1 MKEKQLLDWIPDR
14 FQQGQEI
21 VIGPGDDCA
30 VLHFGLKKY
39 YLMAVDQ
46 LTADTHYFADSASP
60 SQIAKKL
67 LHRNISDIAAMGGQ
81 PAHALLAMSIVPGKH
96 KNWFQAF
103 FRTMAEEAKKW
114 NISICGGDIASTESG
129 KDSSAL
135 TITGWVEK
143 KALCVRS
150 GARSRHILYATGC
163 FGKAF
168 ETNHHLEFTPRL
180 EEARFLAGYFTN
192 TMIDVSDGLLLDAA
206 RIAESSKIGL
216 ILDTDKIPARNN
228 ATLEEA
234 LTDGED
240 YELLFTVPADKAEDL
255 EKKWPFKNTPLTAIG
270 KFTKKVR
277 AGTVMD
283 MSAEV
288 LYEYGL
294 CQFRKPGFDHFD
306 KD

>member
-1 MKEKQLLDWIPDR
+1 MREKQLLDWIPDH
-14 FQQGQEI
+14 FQQG
-21 VIGPGDDCA
+21 VDVMIGPGDDCA
-30 VLHFGLKKY
+30 VLHFGLKKFF
-39 YLMAVDQ
+39 LMAVDQ

-81 PAHALLAMSIVPGKH
+81 PAHALLAMAIVPGKH
-96 KNWFQAF
+96 RNWFQAF
-103 FRTMAEEAKKW
+103 FHTMAEEAKNW
-114 NISICGGDIASTESG
+114 NISICGGDISSIEGG
-129 KDSSAL
+129 KDNSSL

-143 KALCVRS
+143 KALCLRS
-150 GARSRHILYATGC
+150 GAKSKDILYATGC

-168 ETNHHLEFTPRL
+168 ETNHHMEFTPRL

-206 RIAESSKIGL
+206 RISESSKIGL
-216 ILDTDKIPARNN
+216 LLDTEKIPFRKN

-240 YELLFTVPADKAEDL
+240 YELLFAVPPSRAAEL
-255 EKKWPFKNTPLTAIG
+255 EKKWPFKTPLTAIG
-270 KFTKKVR
+270 RFNKKVR
-277 AGTVMD
+277 TGTILDMD
-283 MSAEV
+283 AET
-288 LYEYGL
+288 LYEFGL

-306 KD
+306 KS